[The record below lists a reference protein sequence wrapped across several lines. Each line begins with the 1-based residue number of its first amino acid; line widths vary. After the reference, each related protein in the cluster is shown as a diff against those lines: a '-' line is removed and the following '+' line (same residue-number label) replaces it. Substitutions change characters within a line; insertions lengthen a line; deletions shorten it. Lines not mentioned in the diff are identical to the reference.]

1 MFKINLDDKSFVAV
15 LRNIANIFLEL
26 PIEVSDEG
34 FMVKNISKS
43 KEVGITLDFSKKDME
58 SFEYDNKNPVKFMLP
73 YGEFLDATKKIYV
86 PLEIGETGKSKIHFK
101 SGNASFTID
110 KLADLDEE
118 RALYKLHDGI
128 MAKHSKDNT
137 IPLIIDSSD
146 FMFAVDQLS
155 FTSGGITMTIKD
167 GQLTFESLKGSLSG
181 KYTIDVD
188 VEDGLEWTC
197 SFNTVFMKML
207 KDLAV
212 YSEKIKFYIKEITDE
227 LTEKPPILAEV
238 VIAPNSEA
246 LVIIAAQ
253 KDETSIS
260 IDQDIE
266 EEDIDD
272 LNFEDDD
279 NFYEEEE

>member
-1 MFKINLDDKSFVAV
+1 MFKINLDAKDFMLV

-34 FMVKNISKS
+34 FRVKNISKS
-43 KEVGITLDFSKKDME
+43 KEVAITLDFSKKDME

-73 YGEFLDATKKIYV
+73 YGEFLDATQKIYV
-86 PLEIGETGKSKIHFK
+86 PLEIGETGQSKIHLK
-101 SGNASFTID
+101 SGSTTFTID

-137 IPLIIDSSD
+137 IPLVIDSSD
-146 FMFAVDQLS
+146 FMAAVDRLS
-155 FTSGGITMTIKD
+155 FTSGGIIMTIVD

-188 VEDGLEWTC
+188 IEDGLEWTC

-207 KDLAV
+207 KNLAV
-212 YSEKIKFYIKEITDE
+212 YSEKIKFYIKENVDE
-227 LTEKPPILAEV
+227 LAEKFPILAEV
-238 VIAPNSEA
+238 IIAPNSEA
-246 LVIIAAQ
+246 RVIIAAQ
-253 KDETSIS
+253 KDEDSIS
-260 IDQDIE
+260 VDQDIE
-266 EEDIDD
+266 EEGVDNLD
-272 LNFEDDD
+272 FEDD
-279 NFYEEEE
+279 NFYEDEE